1 MKNVFIAA
9 LFFWATISQ
18 AQSWLEVEKLF
29 IDGKSFTG
37 RSNDSVNEAI
47 GRKLD
52 KSLTLG
58 LDINFLNFMF
68 FNNRVDG
75 RSGCI
80 DEKQCQFSEISYNFV
95 VGASIFPNLDISY
108 GHTSTHALDNNYGYD
123 VEDYIGFRLYLIK
136 PGENKSLFP

>member
-1 MKNVFIAA
+1 MKYIAA
-9 LFFWATISQ
+9 ILFLTCAPCFS
-18 AQSWLEVEKLF
+18 SWLEVEKLF

-58 LDINFLNFMF
+58 LDINFMNFMF

-80 DEKQCQFSEISYNFV
+80 EEKQCQFSEISYNFV

-108 GHTSTHALDNNYGYD
+108 GHTSTHALDNTYGYD
-123 VEDYIGFRLYLIK
+123 VEDYIGFRLYIIK

>member
-1 MKNVFIAA
+1 MNKYIILGMLYYTSLSFGGWFEVNQ
-9 LFFWATISQ
+9 LF
-18 AQSWLEVEKLF
+18 V
-29 IDGKSFTG
+29 DGKSFTG

-52 KSLTLG
+52 KGLTLG
-58 LDINFLNFMF
+58 LDLNFLGFGF

-80 DEKQCQFSEISYNFV
+80 NEKECQFSEISYNFNI
-95 VGASIFPNLDISY
+95 GAAIFPWIDISY

-136 PGENKSLFP
+136 SGNGESLLP